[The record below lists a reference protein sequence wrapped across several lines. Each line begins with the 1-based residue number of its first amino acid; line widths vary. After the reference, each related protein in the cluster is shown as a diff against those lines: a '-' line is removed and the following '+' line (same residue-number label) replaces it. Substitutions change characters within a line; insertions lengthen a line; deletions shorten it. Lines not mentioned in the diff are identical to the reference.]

1 MLLSLIIIKFACFLH
16 KKNISIKMTGDKF
29 KLLAGPCVIESEENV
44 LMLASALKD
53 IASKHDVD
61 FYFKASWDKA
71 NRTKATNYRG
81 PGMEE
86 GLRIL
91 KKAKDEVGVKIVTD
105 IHEPYQAQ
113 PVSQV
118 ADIIQIPAFL
128 CRQTDLLK
136 AAAETGKTIN
146 IKKAQFSSPEEMGNV
161 VSKME
166 YFGCKDFMLCERGN
180 CFGYNNLVVDMTG
193 LVRLS
198 RLGYPVL
205 FDATHSVQ
213 ISGGGL
219 DRGNSGKSEFVPYLA
234 KAAVATGVLS
244 GLFMEVHNDPESA
257 LCDGSCML
265 RLDKVEHLLAQLM
278 RIREIVVE

>member
-1 MLLSLIIIKFACFLH
+1 MLSLIIIKFACFLH

>member
-1 MLLSLIIIKFACFLH
+1 MID
-16 KKNISIKMTGDKF
+16 NKF

-44 LMLASALKD
+44 MLLAQALKD
-53 IASKHDVD
+53 IASKHDID

-105 IHEPYQAQ
+105 IHEPSQAE
-113 PVSQV
+113 PVAEI

-128 CRQTDLLK
+128 CRQTDLLH
-136 AAAETGKTIN
+136 AAAKTGKMVN
-146 IKKAQFSSPEEMGNV
+146 IKKAQFSSPEEMNNV

-180 CFGYNNLVVDMTG
+180 CFGYNNLVVDMAG
-193 LVRLS
+193 LVRLAK
-198 RLGYPVL
+198 LGYPVL

-213 ISGGGL
+213 ISGGGFNY
-219 DRGNSGKSEFVPYLA
+219 GNSGKSEFVPYLA

-244 GLFMEVHNDPESA
+244 GLFMEVHNDPSVA

-265 RLDKVEHLLAQLM
+265 RLDALDSLLDQIM
-278 RIREIVVE
+278 RIREITQE

>member
-1 MLLSLIIIKFACFLH
+1 
-16 KKNISIKMTGDKF
+16 MTGKKF

-44 LMLASALKD
+44 LFLAEALKNITSKFD
-53 IASKHDVD
+53 ID
-61 FYFKASWDKA
+61 FFFKASWDKA

-81 PGMEE
+81 PGLDE

-91 KKAKDEVGVKIVTD
+91 AKAKEEIGVKIVTD
-105 IHEPYQAQ
+105 IHEPFQAE

-118 ADIIQIPAFL
+118 ADIVQIPAFL

-136 AAAETGKTIN
+136 AAADTGKTVN
-146 IKKAQFSSPEEMGNV
+146 IKKAQFSSPEEMNNV

-198 RLGYPVL
+198 KLGHPVL

-213 ISGGGL
+213 ISGGGFNY
-219 DRGNSGKSEFVPYLA
+219 GNSGKSEYVPYLA

-244 GLFMEVHNDPESA
+244 GLFMEVHNDPSVA

-265 RLDKVEHLLAQLM
+265 RLEDLEKLLEQIM
-278 RIREIVVE
+278 RIREVVTE

>member
-1 MLLSLIIIKFACFLH
+1 
-16 KKNISIKMTGDKF
+16 MTDKKF
-29 KLLAGPCVIESEENV
+29 KLLAGPCVIESQDNV
-44 LMLASALKD
+44 MFLAEALRD
-53 IASKHDVD
+53 IASHYDVD

-81 PGMEE
+81 PGLEE

-91 KKAKDEVGVKIVTD
+91 EKAKTELGVKIVTD
-105 IHEPYQAQ
+105 IHEPWQAQ
-113 PVSQV
+113 PVAQV

-136 AAAETGKTIN
+136 AAALAGKTVN
-146 IKKAQFSSPEEMGNV
+146 IKKAQFSSPEEMNNV

-166 YFGCKDFMLCERGN
+166 HYGCHDFMLCERGS
-180 CFGYNNLVVDMTG
+180 CFGYSNLVVDMTG

-213 ISGGGL
+213 ISGGGFNY
-219 DRGNSGKSEFVPYLA
+219 GNSGKSEFVPYLA
-234 KAAVATGVLS
+234 KAAVATGVLA
-244 GLFMEVHNDPESA
+244 GLFMEVHNDPASA

-265 RLDKVEHLLAQLM
+265 RLDQVDSLLDKLM
-278 RIREIVVE
+278 RIRQIAME